1 VDTSKPYFAGFTV
14 TPVSGAYQIYNS
26 TAKTYTLTN
35 GINNEGGLVTW
46 PMPANADTKTLT
58 VSWAM
63 RTIAPSGAGGGSF
76 NLLSGTS
83 NVSVTGPQ
91 VGDFMALSLFKHL
104 DVTNLHLIDYFGS
117 MRVEINELRSQ
128 TILSV
133 NNDPNK
139 TFAESGPLFWV
150 GGEYY
155 FIFTKDPGNRC
166 SLYMQMVP
174 ATNGPDKSAV
184 ILVSTTIPAFTPN
197 SPSENYFLV
206 FEGYSGSDAS
216 ATRVIRDIQVTVT

>member
-14 TPVSGAYQIYNS
+14 TPVSGAYPIYDS

-35 GINNEGGLVTW
+35 GINNEGGLVMW

-63 RTIAPSGAGGGSF
+63 RTIAPSGGSS

-91 VGDFMALSLFKHL
+91 VGDFMALSLFKHV
-104 DVTNLHLIDYFGS
+104 DSDNLHLVDHSGS

-128 TILSV
+128 TIISA
-133 NNDPNK
+133 NNDLNK
-139 TFAESGPLFWV
+139 TFAEDAPLLWV

-155 FIFTKDPGNRC
+155 FVFTKDPGNRC
-166 SLYMQMVP
+166 TLYMQTAP
-174 ATNGPDKSAV
+174 ATNGLDKSAV

-206 FEGYSGSDAS
+206 FEGYSGSYAS
-216 ATRVIRDIQVTVT
+216 ATRVIRDIQVTVA